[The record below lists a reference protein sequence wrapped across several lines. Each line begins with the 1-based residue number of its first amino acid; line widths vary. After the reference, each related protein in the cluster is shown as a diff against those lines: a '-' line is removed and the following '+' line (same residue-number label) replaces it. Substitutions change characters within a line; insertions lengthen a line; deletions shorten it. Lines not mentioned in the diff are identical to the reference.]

1 LLPSEERLRRD
12 RDFKRVYAAKRAIV
26 HPLMVLYTRPS
37 REGRRIGFSVSKKMG
52 DAVRRNRIKRR
63 LREAC
68 RAHRP
73 VLKSGFDAIFVA
85 RSKLGAATYEEIVR
99 TVIDL
104 FRRAGLTERP
114 ARAERADADQGGR
127 NGRSDESVDQRI
139 SNDRADQP

>member
-12 RDFKRVYAAKRAIV
+12 RDFKRVYAAKRSVV

-37 REGRRIGFSVSKKMG
+37 REGRRIGFSVSKKLG

-73 VLKSGFDAIFVA
+73 VLKSGFDAIIVA
-85 RSKLGAATYEEIVR
+85 RSRLATAPYEEIAR
-99 TVIDL
+99 TVIEL
-104 FRRAGLTERP
+104 FRRAGL
-114 ARAERADADQGGR
+114 AERAPKGGR
-127 NGRSDESVDQRI
+127 PERSERDERSDESVDRRI
-139 SNDRADQP
+139 PDAGTDQP